1 MKKWQ
6 VFARWGF
13 LKTQHSTFIRE
24 SWHSRLLNWI
34 SVALPLILLLCV
46 GIVVYE
52 FGFRPI
58 RNNNEKINF
67 WLKFLLVIISCLMG
81 IRLLLEIF
89 IVKKKWARVFT
100 IIGWVFIILIT
111 FYILPLKATYTS
123 ILTNR
128 HLAYK
133 LIVYAGVVLAFITE
147 ISYFLRFIYSR
158 AVNPGVVFIGSFA
171 VLILLGAFL
180 LKLPNA
186 TTRYTSTID
195 ILFTATSAVCVTGL
209 IVVDTATQFTEF
221 GQVII
226 ILLVQAGGLGF
237 MTFAGLL
244 AYAVTGNTSFKAQIA
259 LTNVMSSRKVNN
271 IMHFIYRVVF
281 ITIFFEAIGAVFIY
295 FSLDDSL
302 FERKLDKIFFSVF
315 HAVSAF
321 CNSGFSTYTNGL
333 NEPVVKFNYT
343 LQICIAI
350 LVILGGMGFP
360 IVFNIYRFIKIKILN
375 IFRSLVGSSRREY
388 IPNVIMLNSRL
399 ALTVSAVLLV
409 LGFVSYLLF
418 EQSRTLQQHPTI
430 IGKVVTAFF
439 GTVTPRSSGFTTVDL
454 SVMSLPMIMIYLL
467 LMWVGASPASTGG
480 GIKTTT
486 AGVAFL
492 NMLSVVQGKDRTE
505 FFRSEISIQS
515 VRRSFAI
522 IVISLLMIGLIVF
535 GISFNDSDKGLIKIA
550 FEAFSAATTTG
561 LSLGITPHLSVVS
574 KVILVF
580 TMFIGR
586 VGAITLLALIIRQS
600 NQLYYRYPKEEIAF

>member
-1 MKKWQ
+1 MKKLQ

-13 LKTQHSTFIRE
+13 LKSRNSTFIRE
-24 SWHSRLLNWI
+24 SWHSRLLKWI
-34 SVALPLILLLCV
+34 AVAVPVFLLLCL

-58 RNNNEKINF
+58 RSNNATINF
-67 WLKFLLVIISCLMG
+67 WLKLLLVFISILMG
-81 IRLLLEIF
+81 VRLLLEIY
-89 IVKKKWARVFT
+89 IVKKKWARFFT
-100 IIGWVFIILIT
+100 VVGWLFVLFLT
-111 FYILPLKATYTS
+111 FYIMPLKATYTS
-123 ILTNR
+123 VLTNR

-133 LIVYAGVVLAFITE
+133 LIIYAGVALAFITE
-147 ISYFLRFIYSR
+147 ISYFLRFIYSK
-158 AVNPGVVFIGSFA
+158 AVNPGVIFIGSFGI
-171 VLILLGAFL
+171 LILLGAFL

-186 TTRYTSTID
+186 TTSYTSTID

-209 IVVDTATQFTEF
+209 IVVDTATQYTPF

-259 LTNVMSSRKVNN
+259 LTNVMSSRRVNN

-281 ITIFFEAIGAVFIY
+281 ITFFFEFIGAVCIY
-295 FSLDDSL
+295 FSLENSL
-302 FERKLDKIFFSVF
+302 FERKIDKIFFSAF
-315 HAVSAF
+315 HAISAF

-333 NEPVVKFNYT
+333 NEPVVKFNYS
-343 LQICIAI
+343 LQVCIAI

-360 IVFNIYRFIKIKILN
+360 IVFNIYRFIKIKVLN
-375 IFRSLVGSSRREY
+375 ILRSLVGSSRREY

-399 ALTVSAVLLV
+399 ALAVSAVLLV
-409 LGFVSYLLF
+409 LGFISYLLF
-418 EQSRTLQQHPTI
+418 EQSRTLAQHPTI
-430 IGKVVTAFF
+430 TGKIVTAFF

-561 LSLGITPHLSVVS
+561 LSLGITPDLSVVS
-574 KVILVF
+574 KMILIL
-580 TMFIGR
+580 TMFVGR
-586 VGAITLLALIIRQS
+586 VGAITLLAIIIRQS
-600 NQLYYRYPKEEIAF
+600 AQLYYRYPKEDIAF